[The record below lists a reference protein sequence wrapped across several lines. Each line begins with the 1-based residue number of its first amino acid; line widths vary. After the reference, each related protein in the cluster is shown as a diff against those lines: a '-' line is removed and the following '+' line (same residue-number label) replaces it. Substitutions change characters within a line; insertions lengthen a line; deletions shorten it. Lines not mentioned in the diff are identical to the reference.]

1 MINMRIMELDWM
13 RAFVTV
19 ADTGS
24 INRAAQKLHLS
35 QPAVTRQVQH
45 LEESLEVP
53 LFDRRTK
60 PFGLTPAARA
70 VLGRCRQV
78 LKAVDEV
85 RAATAADTPLVELR
99 IGVSPALAE
108 MAAVEAVDRLR
119 MALPRAVLCVTTN
132 WSRAVLDAVR
142 SGALDLGV
150 VQLPEAS
157 HLPAGLTGQVVGHER
172 VVLVRARKGPG
183 VSVRHV
189 PDLAEARWVLSPQGC
204 GFRALL
210 TDALQRVKAPPRV
223 AVEVAGFDLQLS
235 FVARGIGLG
244 LVPTRVLAR
253 SRFRS
258 KLQTLHV
265 PGFDCRVAIWSVRG
279 RPPESLI
286 PALAA
291 FDEDLRR
298 LLGGEASRLPVL
310 ARAR

>member
-1 MINMRIMELDWM
+1 MRIMELDWM

-60 PFGLTPAARA
+60 PFGLTPAGQA
-70 VLGRCRQV
+70 VLERCRQV
-78 LKAVDEV
+78 LQAVEEV
-85 RAATAADTPLVELR
+85 RATTAADTPVVELR
-99 IGVSPALAE
+99 IGMSPALAE
-108 MAAVEAVDRLR
+108 MAVVEPIDRLR
-119 MALPRAVLCVTTN
+119 AALPRAVLSVTTN
-132 WSRAVLDAVR
+132 WSRVVLEAVR
-142 SGALDLGV
+142 SGVLDVGV
-150 VQLPEAS
+150 VQLPEGS
-157 HLPAGLTGQVVGHER
+157 HLPAGVTGQMVGHER
-172 VVLVRARKGPG
+172 VVIVGAQRGPVAGVRR
-183 VSVRHV
+183 V

-210 TDALQRVKAPPRV
+210 TEALQRVKAPPRV

-244 LVPTRVLAR
+244 LVPASVLAR

-265 PGFDCRVAIWSVRG
+265 PGFDCRVAVWSVRG
-279 RPPESLI
+279 RPPESVI

-298 LLGGEASRLPVL
+298 LLGGDASRPPVL
-310 ARAR
+310 GRAR